1 MRVNIVW
8 HVASVLGLILLSV
21 TAAQAGGGPGVTS
34 FSAFFE
40 CQNIEGATP
49 VNEDVSIRD
58 PSSASVVL
66 HESVKV
72 GAAQLL
78 CRQVQVVDSSNALVS
93 PPVGDRLK
101 CYSIAVQGPLG
112 AADFLNISD
121 VAFGAETNV
130 RVSGSRYLCGTTS
143 VTE

>member
-1 MRVNIVW
+1 VKGNIVW
-8 HVASVLGLILLSV
+8 QVASVIGLILLSV
-21 TAAQAGGGPGVTS
+21 TAAQAGGGPGAQAIA
-34 FSAFFE
+34 AFFE

-58 PSSASVVL
+58 PSSASTVL

-78 CRQVQVVDSSNALVS
+78 CRQVQVVDSSNTLVA

-112 AADFLNISD
+112 AADFFNISD
-121 VAFGAETNV
+121 VGFGAETNV